1 MLNEKMGAITPS
13 KLDTSLGI
21 EIAYVCVAQG
31 GACALEP
38 VNANTQ
44 EAAAY
49 LLNARDN
56 LVEREHLL
64 YLSSEAQ
71 KLGSADVTL
80 TYLTKCSDLRP
91 KVKLTVDVLPLCQ
104 EPLQPPDLLVSFEPK
119 DQQRRHQQYGDKPER
134 IRERA
139 ADQDS
144 LGFALDAPMI
154 SIVTGPV
161 SDVA

>member
-64 YLSSEAQ
+64 YLSCKQGA

-80 TYLTKCSDLRP
+80 TYFAKCSSDLRP
-91 KVKLTVDVLPLCQ
+91 KVKVTVDVLPLCQ

-119 DQQRRHQQYGDKPER
+119 D
-134 IRERA
+134 
-139 ADQDS
+139 
-144 LGFALDAPMI
+144 
-154 SIVTGPV
+154 
-161 SDVA
+161 